1 MYATDNLGQ
10 NLTCLSW
17 PALSDI
23 TKEDFLVLCVLLCFY
38 VPMCLYLSLC
48 LCVSV
53 CASINQIILCSRD
66 T

>member
-10 NLTCLSW
+10 NLTCLPR

-23 TKEDFLVLCVLLCFY
+23 TKEDFLVLCVLLCLY
-38 VPMCLYLSLC
+38 VLMF

-53 CASINQIILCSRD
+53 CASINQIILCSRH

>member
-10 NLTCLSW
+10 NLTCLPK

-23 TKEDFLVLCVLLCFY
+23 TKEDFLVLCVLF
-38 VPMCLYLSLC
+38 CLYVLMC

-53 CASINQIILCSRD
+53 CALSNYNSAWPFCLQ
-66 T
+66 